1 MAVFT
6 YIFII
11 ITVLITIVTFR
22 DRELFDS
29 LSFHVRPIQSD
40 GQVYRIISSM
50 FLHVNTPHLVF
61 NMFSFYSFA
70 LYMEMKFG
78 YITLLLITIVSGVAG
93 NLLALL
99 LNKNNPE
106 YRAVGASG
114 AVSGVIFA
122 SIFLLPGGSVF
133 VFPIP
138 IPIPSWL
145 FAILFILI
153 SIYGI
158 GRGAG
163 NIGHEAH
170 LGGALAGIALAV
182 VFQPFILYQQPL
194 LLAALT
200 IPVVLFILYFSQTS
214 QSNNS

>member
-1 MAVFT
+1 MPIFT
-6 YIFII
+6 YIFVIVTVI
-11 ITVLITIVTFR
+11 ITIITFR
-22 DRELFDS
+22 DRHLFDS

-70 LYMEMKFG
+70 LYMEMQFG
-78 YITLLLITIVSGVAG
+78 YITVLLITIVSGVAG

-182 VFQPFILYQQPL
+182 VFQPAIIHQQTL

-200 IPVVLFILYFSQTS
+200 IPVVLFILYFSQAN
-214 QSNNS
+214 QSNKT